1 MRIGED
7 MKKSIL
13 GFIAFIAM
21 ALVMWIFVALKH
33 NRSNIYGHLSKQDSL
48 YIERIT
54 GRKIIGDIDTTFI
67 SPYMRPTL
75 ERFLKQDR
83 RFVKQCV
90 SYALDYNLSD
100 CFSVVHF
107 FYDEDLNCHYDC
119 PDLYVWLYDCEAKK
133 LRSHIKCLGNSTNL
147 LIEKGDTIHR
157 KIRIGRIMIK
167 STLEGS
173 CSGSCN
179 GFTTTLMFNP
189 QMNNITIHNHHQYF
203 CQTHMTPGFY
213 ENAWNEYQMAREV
226 QKHRD
231 K

>member
-1 MRIGED
+1 MIIAEI
-7 MKKSIL
+7 MKKCKVGSIA
-13 GFIAFIAM
+13 IIVI
-21 ALVMWIFVALKH
+21 ALVTWIFVVLKH
-33 NRSNIYGHLSKQDSL
+33 NRSNVYGHLSKQDSL

-54 GRKIIGDIDTTFI
+54 GRKIIGDIDTMLI
-67 SPYMRPTL
+67 PPYMRPTL
-75 ERFLKQDR
+75 ERQLKQER

-90 SYALDYNLSD
+90 SLALDYNVSD

-119 PDLYVWLYDCEAKK
+119 PDLYVWLSDCDAKK
-133 LRSHIKCLGNSTNL
+133 LRSHIKCLGNSTNTI
-147 LIEKGDTIHR
+147 IEKGDTIHR
-157 KIRIGRIMIK
+157 KIRIDRIMIK

-213 ENAWNEYQMAREV
+213 ERSWNEYQMAR
-226 QKHRD
+226 KTSNMGIN
-231 K
+231 

>member
-1 MRIGED
+1 
-7 MKKSIL
+7 MKKCKIGSIA
-13 GFIAFIAM
+13 IIVI
-21 ALVMWIFVALKH
+21 ALVMGILVVLKH
-33 NRSNIYGHLSKQDSL
+33 NRSRIYEHLSKQDSL

-54 GRKIIGDIDTTFI
+54 GRKIIGDIDTTLI
-67 SPYMRPTL
+67 SPYIRPTL
-75 ERFLKQDR
+75 ERQLKQER

-90 SYALDYNLSD
+90 SLALDYNVSD

-119 PDLYVWLYDCEAKK
+119 PDLYVWLSDCEAKK
-133 LRSHIKCLGNSTNL
+133 LRSHIKCLRNSTNI

-157 KIRIGRIMIK
+157 KIRIDRIMIK

-213 ENAWNEYQMAREV
+213 EKAWNEYQMAR
-226 QKHRD
+226 KTPNMGIN
-231 K
+231 